1 MPRLTVDW
9 AASPV
14 LTQLR
19 ELIGEDATLAI
30 LQERGG
36 QRVRL
41 PAICPPEHWLAH
53 LVGLER
59 AQRVCGAFGGADPL
73 TVPTGAGLAHGRR
86 IDPETVAV
94 LTGEGQSA
102 NAIANAL
109 ACTQR
114 QVRNIRRKVRDEAD
128 RARGR
133 HQLKLF

>member
-1 MPRLTVDW
+1 MPVFTVDW

-14 LTQLR
+14 LTRLR

-30 LQERGG
+30 IRARGG

-41 PAICPPEHWLAH
+41 PASCLPDHWLAQ
-53 LVGLER
+53 LIGLQR
-59 AQRVCGAFGGADPL
+59 AQAVCGVFGGADPL

-94 LTGEGQSA
+94 LTGEGKSA

-109 ACTQR
+109 DCTQR
-114 QVRNIRRKVRDEAD
+114 QIRNIRRKVRDESA
-128 RARGR
+128 RARDR
-133 HQLKLF
+133 RQPKLL

>member
-14 LTQLR
+14 LTRLR

-30 LQERGG
+30 LRERGG

-41 PAICPPEHWLAH
+41 PAICAPDHWLAQ
-53 LVGLER
+53 LIGLER
-59 AQRVCGAFGGADPL
+59 AQRVCSVFGGADPL

-94 LTGEGQSA
+94 LTGEGRSA

-109 ACTQR
+109 DCTQR
-114 QVRNIRRKVRDEAD
+114 QVRNIRRKVRDET
-128 RARGR
+128 ARTAER
-133 HQLKLF
+133 RQQRLL